1 MFALQLRAT
10 GTEPTVALAVVALSA
25 LAIALSLAIAAVL
38 VQGYR
43 RGPGQRDLLVL
54 AVGLLLLTT
63 LPELLR
69 VGLPTATGVGTVG
82 RSVLVSGCEL
92 LGLGTIL
99 WVVYGG
105 VSE

>member
-1 MFALQLRAT
+1 MSLLQLRAT

-25 LAIALSLAIAAVL
+25 LAITLSLAIGAL
-38 VQGYR
+38 LLRGYR
-43 RGPGQRDLLVL
+43 RGPGERALLVL

-69 VGLPTATGVGTVG
+69 VGLPTLTGVGTVG

-105 VSE
+105 GSQ